1 MDEQTFTDAVRQY
14 RKLLFHIA
22 YAMLHSEQDC
32 ADAVQQALLS
42 AWRSR
47 DRLKNRQAVKAWLSR
62 ILINECNAM
71 LRRRKRIRFIE
82 LRDDLPAPPR
92 VDNLPLH
99 DALEKLPTSLRLP
112 VVLSYL
118 EGFTTVEIAQTLH
131 IPEGTVKSR
140 MSQGR
145 KRLGEL
151 LSEEDKP

>member
-1 MDEQTFTDAVRQY
+1 MDEQTFTNAVRQY
-14 RKLLFHIA
+14 QKLLFHIA

-32 ADAVQQALLS
+32 ADAVQQALMS

-47 DRLKNRQAVKAWLSR
+47 GKLRNRQAMKAWFTR
-62 ILINECNAM
+62 ILINECNA
-71 LRRRKRIRFIE
+71 LLRKRKRMRLTE
-82 LRDDLPAPPR
+82 LRDDLPAPPQA
-92 VDNLPLH
+92 DNIRLH
-99 DALEKLPTSLRLP
+99 NALEELPTTLRLP

-118 EGFTTVEIAQTLH
+118 EGFTIAEISQALH

-151 LSEEDKP
+151 LSEEDRS